1 MSFPQPT
8 PLDLEKMEWREFEET
23 KERKQTKLAEKE
35 REREREGFELGSK
48 VRSGQGQT
56 SLTTTMGTEHTTT
69 KGKDVV
75 LPLDTTPPRA
85 CYDH

>member
-23 KERKQTKLAEKE
+23 KERNQTKLAEK
-35 REREREGFELGSK
+35 EREREGFELGSK